1 MRARSMLFT
10 IFGDYVRHFG
20 GTVWVGSLIA
30 LMAELGFTAPA
41 VRAAV
46 SRMARQGWLLPIR
59 AGRASYYALSPRGQ
73 ARIEEAAQRIF
84 KLHPERWDGLW
95 RLLVGR
101 TEAAQ
106 DPTRRAAL
114 RRELGWMGFAP
125 VSRGVYVSPNDLLD
139 RCASLTERYGL
150 AGQIETFTARHHGA
164 SPDPGLA
171 SRYWD
176 LDAIDAAYTRF
187 VGEWKPRLE
196 ERRTLEAS
204 GIPLAEATAFAE
216 KTRLVHAFR
225 KFLFVDPGL
234 PQDLLPERW
243 SGLEAGVV
251 FSGYYHVLTEGALRF
266 FEHHYR
272 PAPGREADVPEGRR
286 AARRDPFRASAAAP
300 TTLSTSTSTG

>member
-1 MRARSMLFT
+1 MLFT
-10 IFGDYVRHFG
+10 LFGDYVRHFG
-20 GTVWVGSLIA
+20 GTVWVGSLIT

-84 KLHPERWDGLW
+84 KLHPERWDRLW
-95 RLLVGR
+95 RLLVVLPWR
-101 TEAAQ
+101 AEAAH

-125 VSRGVYVSPNDLLD
+125 ISRGVYVSPNDLLD
-139 RCASLTERYGL
+139 RCASMAERYGL
-150 AGQIETFTARHHGA
+150 AGQIETFTAQHHGA

-196 ERRTLEAS
+196 ERRTQDAS
-204 GIPLAEATAFAE
+204 GIPLADETAFAE

-243 SGLEAGVV
+243 SGLEAGAV
-251 FSGYYHVLTEGALRF
+251 FSGYYHLLTEGALRF

-300 TTLSTSTSTG
+300 VPGPTA